1 AGAMLAVPL
10 SVPETESLLAGETG
24 LSLAAVNGP
33 GLSVIAGPE
42 AAATAFA
49 RRLAE
54 RGIACRRL
62 RTSHAFHSPMMRPA
76 AAELTRLAAS
86 LTLKAPRI
94 PFISNVTGT
103 WITDREATDPAYWA
117 EHLCLPVRFASGL
130 ATLASGSERGD
141 DDAQLLLE
149 VGPGQTLG
157 TLARQRPDRP
167 AGETV
172 IASLRDRHEEV
183 SDQAFLLDALARLWV
198 AGAAPDWAA
207 FNRGERRRRMSLPT
221 YPFERRRYFLEP
233 GTASAGLAVTA
244 RTDGQRLALED
255 WFSTPYWESAPLAP
269 HPRPLSHPLPPP
281 GRGAPPPSHDPDFP
295 LSRAVGGGWERGS
308 GGEGSGGETRDW
320 LLLGDGDGLADRLEE
335 RLILGGDTVQR
346 VAHPKDYGAL
356 FSAGVPGR
364 IVHLLSLDDGDP
376 EENGFYSL
384 LALARALADLS
395 AESRT
400 GLHVS
405 VVTSGVAAVLG
416 DEALVPERA
425 ALLGPSR
432 VLPQEVPGVASTV
445 IDVLETDLSTAK
457 ISGLA
462 DQLMAGGEGPLIALR
477 GRRRFLRRFRSVT
490 LPPAAHGA
498 ERLRQNGVYLITGGL
513 DETGVTLAE
522 QLFKA
527 CGARLCLVAPEDTPP
542 MDRWGDWLSALD
554 ERSEESR
561 RLRRVLALERSG
573 CDLLVTAAD
582 LAHAGQV
589 RQAVE
594 LATARFGAL
603 HGVVHAAGRTGAG
616 LMQWKSHS
624 QAASVLAPKMRGTRN
639 LAAALA
645 DRPLDFFVLFGSNA
659 AISGGFGQS
668 DTAAGAVFLDVFAQ
682 AEEQTG
688 RQIVQAIDWDFFR
701 WQPITASTPEL
712 AAALEQGLAKNGIAA
727 EELFEIFLR
736 VLASSLP
743 QVIVSTQGLD
753 VLTSQLD
760 SFSATALL
768 DAIATPGA
776 AGSHA
781 RPEISVAYE
790 SPQGEAE
797 EVVARVWQEAFGIDR
812 VGRDDNFFELSGNSL
827 LAIQI
832 VTRISQ
838 ALGVDLPT
846 ASLLEAPTVAGLAA
860 EVERLRPA
868 TPEQEMAEADPEEL
882 DRLLRE
888 IEALSLE
895 EAEAKLARELE
906 TMS

>member
-1 AGAMLAVPL
+1 
-10 SVPETESLLAGETG
+10 
-24 LSLAAVNGP
+24 
-33 GLSVIAGPE
+33 
-42 AAATAFA
+42 
-49 RRLAE
+49 
-54 RGIACRRL
+54 
-62 RTSHAFHSPMMRPA
+62 
-76 AAELTRLAAS
+76 
-86 LTLKAPRI
+86 
-94 PFISNVTGT
+94 
-103 WITDREATDPAYWA
+103 
-117 EHLCLPVRFASGL
+117 
-130 ATLASGSERGD
+130 
-141 DDAQLLLE
+141 
-149 VGPGQTLG
+149 
-157 TLARQRPDRP
+157 
-167 AGETV
+167 
-172 IASLRDRHEEV
+172 
-183 SDQAFLLDALARLWV
+183 
-198 AGAAPDWAA
+198 
-207 FNRGERRRRMSLPT
+207 
-221 YPFERRRYFLEP
+221 
-233 GTASAGLAVTA
+233 
-244 RTDGQRLALED
+244 
-255 WFSTPYWESAPLAP
+255 
-269 HPRPLSHPLPPP
+269 
-281 GRGAPPPSHDPDFP
+281 
-295 LSRAVGGGWERGS
+295 
-308 GGEGSGGETRDW
+308 
-320 LLLGDGDGLADRLEE
+320 LADRLEE
-335 RLILGGDTVQR
+335 RLVLGGGTVRR
-346 VAHPKDYGAL
+346 VARPGDYTAL
-356 FSAGVPGR
+356 FSAGAPSR
-364 IVHLLSLDDGDP
+364 IVHLLSLDGGDP

-395 AESRT
+395 AESRA

-416 DEALVPERA
+416 DETLAPERA
-425 ALLGPSR
+425 ALLGPCR

-445 IDVLETDLSTAK
+445 IDVLETDLAAEK
-457 ISGLA
+457 AGELA
-462 DQLMAGGEGPLIALR
+462 DRLMAAFLPSPGDGEGGAGRGAGGEGPLIALR
-477 GRRRFLRRFRSVT
+477 GRRRFLRRFRSIA
-490 LPPAAHGA
+490 LPPAAHGLA
-498 ERLRQNGVYLITGGL
+498 RLRPNGVYLITGGL
-513 DETGVTLAE
+513 DETGVMLAE

-594 LATARFGAL
+594 LAVARFGTV
-603 HGVVHAAGRTGAG
+603 HGTVHAAGRAGAG
-616 LMQWKSHS
+616 LMQWKSRS
-624 QAASVLAPKMRGTRN
+624 QAASVLAPKVRGTRS
-639 LAAALA
+639 LAAALSG
-645 DRPLDFFVLFGSNA
+645 RPLDFFVLFGSNA
-659 AISGGFGQS
+659 AVAGGFGQS
-668 DTAAGAVFLDVFAQ
+668 DTTAGAAFLDVFAQ
-682 AEEQTG
+682 AAEQEAE
-688 RQIVQAIDWDFFR
+688 RIVQTIDWDFFR

-712 AAALEQGLAKNGIAA
+712 AAALEQGLEKNGIAA
-727 EELFEIFLR
+727 EEMFAVFLR
-736 VLASSLP
+736 VLASPLP
-743 QVIVSTQGLD
+743 QVVVATQGLD

-790 SPQGEAE
+790 PPRGEAE

-860 EVERLRPA
+860 AIERLRPA
-868 TPEQEMAEADPEEL
+868 ISGTAEQNMAEADPEEL

-906 TMS
+906 AMS